1 VVFWNNSAENKDSP
15 KLVKFVS
22 LNPRP
27 MYILS
32 FVPFLMFIQL

>member
-1 VVFWNNSAENKDSP
+1 ME
-15 KLVKFVS
+15 FVS